1 MNQIRHDKN
10 PDVEML
16 KTMGVFQWPI
26 WEADI
31 SEFPWTY
38 EMEETCYILEGR
50 FVVTPKTGGDPVEV
64 GPGDFVVFPKG
75 LDCVWKILEP
85 VRKHYSFS

>member
-1 MNQIRHDKN
+1 MSHIKLDKN
-10 PDVEML
+10 PDVERL

-26 WEADI
+26 WEAAV
-31 SEFPWTY
+31 SEFSWAY

-50 FVVTPKTGGDPVEV
+50 IIVTPQDGKPIEIT
-64 GPGDFVVFPKG
+64 PGDFVVFPKG
-75 LDCVWKILEP
+75 MECRWQILEP